1 MYECTWSRFTQTS
14 FSCCVLQSK
23 NWCSTLIL
31 CVSPLVALWPL
42 PNLWLTLWRH
52 SAIWGSPLSDL
63 INHNI
68 SSQAPGS
75 PSFSSGCC
83 IVFFPSPSLR
93 WCNTLFLLFYFS
105 SYSLITPS
113 NLTVTLIRV
122 QLSDVQINIIPA
134 CHALNPSVYQNFLPH
149 CLNILFSP
157 SFSPS
162 FLKGWKSAEERL
174 VLVSEAIELGWLTG
188 RALTETHI
196 LCWKNVLN
204 RHPVWG
210 LSHCC
215 PKLTVTAL

>member
-1 MYECTWSRFTQTS
+1 M
-14 FSCCVLQSK
+14 
-23 NWCSTLIL
+23 
-31 CVSPLVALWPL
+31 SPLWLHFDLYPTSGWPCGDTQRFGEALSV
-42 PNLWLTLWRH
+42 TSSITT
-52 SAIWGSPLSDL
+52 SAARLQVLPLSL
-63 INHNI
+63 AAAAL
-68 SSQAPGS
+68 SSFRLLLYIDVTL
-75 PSFSSGCC
+75 SFSSST
-83 IVFFPSPSLR
+83 FLPS
-93 WCNTLFLLFYFS
+93 F
-105 SYSLITPS
+105 ITPS

-162 FLKGWKSAEERL
+162 FLKGWKLAEERL
-174 VLVSEAIELGWLTG
+174 VLVSEAIELGWLAG